1 MYYYFDISE
10 DAVEIDSYTT
20 TEFIIA
26 EPVECAINFDLG
38 DYSFTSVGYDAFTS
52 WYIQNNEQ

>member
-1 MYYYFDISE
+1 MCYYVNISE

-38 DYSFTSVGYDAFTS
+38 DYSFTSVGYDAFTG
-52 WYIQNNEQ
+52 WYIQINEL